1 MHRAYTYRLSP
12 TVKQT
17 QALSRL
23 FVLQCELFNAALEE
37 RKMTYCWQK
46 RGISSVPPPHA
57 CFDQYKTLTGLST
70 LRPEFAPYGVTV
82 CRGPCNASTR
92 PLRVSSAA

>member
-23 FVLQCELFNAALEE
+23 LVLQCELFNSALEE
-37 RKMTYCWQK
+37 RKMTYCWQR
-46 RGISSVPPPHA
+46 RGVSSVSPPTR
-57 CFDQYKTLTGLST
+57 FDQ
-70 LRPEFAPYGVTV
+70 FV
-82 CRGPCNASTR
+82 CP
-92 PLRVSSAA
+92 